1 MDFVVK
7 QGTISDLNV
16 NTVLQMSFKRKL
28 HGLGHPAADKI
39 DVNNQKTFRDLVS
52 WLEDMKI
59 R

>member
-1 MDFVVK
+1 MK
-7 QGTISDLNV
+7 QGTISEINV